1 MSKELFSRK
10 NLPMIEINDTKFKI
24 RGMKKINVF
33 EIFKRYMPESANEIT
48 KRVKV
53 I

>member
-1 MSKELFSRK
+1 MANF
-10 NLPMIEINDTKFKI
+10 N
-24 RGMKKINVF
+24 KINVF
-33 EIFKRYMPESANEIT
+33 EIFKLYMPESASDIT